1 MLGVTA
7 NVSQNSDFNWT
18 VRLTLEVSLDV
29 TFYATHP
36 RRVSHLCHSNHHSIV
51 SIRKKEMTAWRT
63 CRPAT
68 QAHSDN
74 HAQTDLRFQDALTI
88 PQHHGGHAGGYQP

>member
-1 MLGVTA
+1 
-7 NVSQNSDFNWT
+7 
-18 VRLTLEVSLDV
+18 
-29 TFYATHP
+29 
-36 RRVSHLCHSNHHSIV
+36 
-51 SIRKKEMTAWRT
+51 MTAWRT